1 MVDICQDGVFVDCPL
16 SCAVCKACHKRL
28 TEMDECPEP
37 ADWQDKYVCIP
48 DCPNYDEIWD
58 EKELQEEL
66 DKDEDKHILDE
77 PTED

>member
-16 SCAVCKACHKRL
+16 SCAVCKACHKRI
-28 TEMDECPEP
+28 TELDECPEP

-66 DKDEDKHILDE
+66 DKDEDKHLLDE
-77 PTED
+77 PSDD

>member
-16 SCAVCKACHKRL
+16 SCAVCKACHKRITDL
-28 TEMDECPEP
+28 DECPEP

-66 DKDEDKHILDE
+66 DKDEDKHLLDE
-77 PTED
+77 PSDD

>member
-1 MVDICQDGVFVDCPL
+1 MVYICQDGVFVDCPL
-16 SCAVCKACHKRL
+16 SCAVCKACHKL
-28 TEMDECPEP
+28 ITELDECPEP

-66 DKDEDKHILDE
+66 DKDEDKHLLDE
-77 PTED
+77 PSED

>member
-16 SCAVCKACHKRL
+16 SCAVCKACHKL
-28 TEMDECPEP
+28 ITELDECPEP
-37 ADWQDKYVCIP
+37 EDGQDKYVCIP

-66 DKDEDKHILDE
+66 DKDEDKHLLDE
-77 PTED
+77 PSED

>member
-1 MVDICQDGVFVDCPL
+1 MVDIVQDGVFVDCPL

-28 TEMDECPEP
+28 LDMDECPEP
-37 ADWQDKYVCIP
+37 EDWQDKYQCIP

-66 DKDEDKHILDE
+66 DKDEDKHLLDE
-77 PTED
+77 PSED

>member
-1 MVDICQDGVFVDCPL
+1 
-16 SCAVCKACHKRL
+16 
-28 TEMDECPEP
+28 MDECPEP

-66 DKDEDKHILDE
+66 DKDEDKHLLDE
-77 PTED
+77 PSED

>member
-66 DKDEDKHILDE
+66 DKDEDKHLLDE

>member
-66 DKDEDKHILDE
+66 DKDEDKHLLDE
-77 PTED
+77 PSDD

>member
-16 SCAVCKACHKRL
+16 SCAVCKACHKRI
-28 TEMDECPEP
+28 TELDECPEP
-37 ADWQDKYVCIP
+37 EDWQDKYVCIP
-48 DCPNYDEIWD
+48 DCPSYDEIWD

-66 DKDEDKHILDE
+66 DKDEDKHLLDE

>member
-66 DKDEDKHILDE
+66 DKDEDKHLLDE
-77 PTED
+77 PSEH

>member
-28 TEMDECPEP
+28 TELDECPEP

-66 DKDEDKHILDE
+66 DKDEDKHLLDE
-77 PTED
+77 PSED

>member
-66 DKDEDKHILDE
+66 DKDEDKHLLDE
-77 PTED
+77 PSED

>member
-16 SCAVCKACHKRL
+16 SCAVCKACHKRF

-66 DKDEDKHILDE
+66 DKDEDKHLLDE
-77 PTED
+77 PSDD

>member
-16 SCAVCKACHKRL
+16 SCAVCKSCHKL
-28 TEMDECPEP
+28 ITELDECPEP
-37 ADWQDKYVCIP
+37 EDWQDKYVCIP

-66 DKDEDKHILDE
+66 DKDEDKHLLDE
-77 PTED
+77 PSED

>member
-16 SCAVCKACHKRL
+16 SCAVCKACHKRITDL
-28 TEMDECPEP
+28 DECPEP
-37 ADWQDKYVCIP
+37 EDLQDKYVCIP

-66 DKDEDKHILDE
+66 DKDEDKHLLDE
-77 PTED
+77 PSED